1 MHNARFRGLTAL
13 WFGKNTGR
21 TWNSPASFS
30 PLLAS
35 SSLRGRTCAR
45 EDSGPTLANKLKH
58 QRPPEKGGLLHFGE
72 ERGDDRGSDRRAQ
85 DTRTRDTVARDERQP
100 GAHRRPEVLGR
111 HLLRRSERRR
121 RRPRREAS
129 RAI

>member
-1 MHNARFRGLTAL
+1 MHNAPIWGLTAL
-13 WFGKNTGR
+13 WSGKNTGR
-21 TWNSPASFS
+21 TWNSPASSFR
-30 PLLAS
+30 LLAS

-45 EDSGPTLANKLKH
+45 EDSGPALANKLRH
-58 QRPPEKGGLLHFGE
+58 QRPPEKGGLLHFRE
-72 ERGDDRGSDRRAQ
+72 ERGDASGNDRRTQ
-85 DTRTRDTVARDERQP
+85 GTRARDTVARDERQP